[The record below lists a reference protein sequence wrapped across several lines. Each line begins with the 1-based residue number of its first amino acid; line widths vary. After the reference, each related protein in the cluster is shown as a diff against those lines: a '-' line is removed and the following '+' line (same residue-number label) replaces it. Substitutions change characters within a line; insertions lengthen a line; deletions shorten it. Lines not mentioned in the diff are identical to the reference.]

1 MVSERFAPSVIN
13 SPVSNKV
20 THETPMDHYKKS
32 ELGAKSS
39 NIYKTEKSQSR
50 NDFELDLIG
59 AIMEQ
64 KRQHDLKVKLEKKQE
79 KAEVREQLKQQEK
92 EESIKKQNKYSKMI
106 LLKNKLAEQ
115 K

>member
-1 MVSERFAPSVIN
+1 
-13 SPVSNKV
+13 
-20 THETPMDHYKKS
+20 
-32 ELGAKSS
+32 
-39 NIYKTEKSQSR
+39 
-50 NDFELDLIG
+50 
-59 AIMEQ
+59 MEQ